1 MTSPPSS
8 ISSSESRRYLRVF
21 GLTSAILLVGLA
33 CISAASYRYGLID
46 IATSWV
52 FEYQVTKIEGADEMN
67 IVFVGDSS
75 LGSAI
80 DSALFSKL
88 SGSPSANLALSGTHG
103 VGASF
108 NMIRRANDRHHVRTA
123 IVMQSLNTMTR
134 PDVVAGYFFTTP
146 HLELTEL
153 SPIELAKLYLNY
165 RTAKETIQQVLR
177 RGFKHEPPVLEGG
190 YIAQKTRREGRDGP
204 EEEVKNQPFLPGM
217 VSAAEIDF
225 VVRIADYCE
234 SESIRCVYA
243 HGPIYDG
250 YCRTAMPYIESLN
263 EAITGAGL
271 EVVEGTPAC
280 LPLAEV
286 GDQVDHIAPPMRK
299 PYTRWYYERLRPYLD

>member
-8 ISSSESRRYLRVF
+8 ISSSETRLYLRVF
-21 GLTSAILLVGLA
+21 GLTSVILLAVLA
-33 CISAASYRYGLID
+33 GISAASYRYGLID
-46 IATSWV
+46 VATRWI
-52 FEYQVTKIEGADEMN
+52 YDHQVAKIEGAHEMKT
-67 IVFVGDSS
+67 IFVGDSS

-80 DSALFSKL
+80 DTALFSKL
-88 SGSPSANLALSGTHG
+88 SGSPSASLALSGTYG

-108 NMIRRANDRHHVRTA
+108 NMIRRANDRHEVRTA
-123 IVMQSLNTMTR
+123 VVMQSLNTMTR
-134 PDVVAGYFFTTP
+134 PDVVAGYFFTTAK
-146 HLELTEL
+146 LELTEL

-165 RTAKETIQQVLR
+165 RTAKETIQQVQR
-177 RGFKHEPPVLEGG
+177 RGFKREPPSLEGG
-190 YIAQKTRREGRDGP
+190 HIAQKKRRTGRDGP

-217 VSAAEIDF
+217 VSGAEIDF

-250 YCRTAMPYIESLN
+250 YCRTAGPYIESLN

-286 GDQVDHIAPPMRK
+286 GDQVDHIAPSMRE
-299 PYTRWYYERLRPYLD
+299 PYTRWYYERLRPYLN